1 MKKVIATL
9 KTRVAAAAMLP
20 LLLGFSLAVCSPSI
34 QAEFDTRAH
43 TDLNPVIMLCATAPG
58 SPRFQAAWQ
67 RWLKENPGADVAG
80 AVETVIS
87 RSGTVRSM
95 AVPGMTPTGS
105 GHRVD
110 HEAIAA
116 QMFSLAGLP
125 VPG

>member
-1 MKKVIATL
+1 MQKTL
-9 KTRVAAAAMLP
+9 RAAMNSLQRSAVLP
-20 LLLGFSLAVCSPSI
+20 LLLSLGLAVNGSPA

-43 TDLNPVIMLCATAPG
+43 TDLSQVIVLCATEPG
-58 SPRFQAAWQ
+58 SPRFQAAW
-67 RWLKENPGADVAG
+67 RAWLEKNPGADVAG

-95 AVPGMTPTGS
+95 AVPGITPTAR
-105 GHRVD
+105 GHRPD
-110 HEAIAA
+110 PEAIAA